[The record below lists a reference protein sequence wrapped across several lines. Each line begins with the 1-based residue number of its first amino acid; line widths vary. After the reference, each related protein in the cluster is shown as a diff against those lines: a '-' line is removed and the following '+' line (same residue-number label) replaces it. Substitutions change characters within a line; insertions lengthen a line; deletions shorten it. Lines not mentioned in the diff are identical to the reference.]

1 MSVINCYLFF
11 SLFRS
16 STASSS
22 YASMSPCQ
30 KNKVRVYVPYS
41 TLIALTNEI
50 RETPVDDLDDED
62 VEDILEQ
69 VTEINSSSIGTNDLV
84 ICDTQVILRINPD
97 QQNAEIQYSTCKRN
111 NRRMTRK
118 LLNES
123 ETFHKITGACSSGN
137 SVQGAAGTGTN
148 LNLPRRKDLC
158 KLLGKM
164 HGSVWANSSP

>member
-1 MSVINCYLFF
+1 M
-11 SLFRS
+11 
-16 STASSS
+16 
-22 YASMSPCQ
+22 
-30 KNKVRVYVPYS
+30 
-41 TLIALTNEI
+41 TNEI
-50 RETPVDDLDDED
+50 RETPVDDIDED
-62 VEDILEQ
+62 DHDGDV
-69 VTEINSSSIGTNDLV
+69 V

-97 QQNAEIQYSTCKRN
+97 QHFNQDTEIQYSTCKRN

-164 HGSVWANSSP
+164 HGSVWANSSGFALMS

>member
-1 MSVINCYLFF
+1 M
-11 SLFRS
+11 
-16 STASSS
+16 
-22 YASMSPCQ
+22 
-30 KNKVRVYVPYS
+30 
-41 TLIALTNEI
+41 TNEI
-50 RETPVDDLDDED
+50 RETPVDDIDED
-62 VEDILEQ
+62 DHDGDV
-69 VTEINSSSIGTNDLV
+69 V

-97 QQNAEIQYSTCKRN
+97 QHFQDAEIQYSTCKRN

-164 HGSVWANSSP
+164 HGSLWSNSSGFALMSRKSP

>member
-1 MSVINCYLFF
+1 M
-11 SLFRS
+11 
-16 STASSS
+16 
-22 YASMSPCQ
+22 
-30 KNKVRVYVPYS
+30 
-41 TLIALTNEI
+41 TNEI
-50 RETPVDDLDDED
+50 RETPVDDIDED
-62 VEDILEQ
+62 DHDGDV
-69 VTEINSSSIGTNDLV
+69 V

-97 QQNAEIQYSTCKRN
+97 QHLHPNQETEIQYSTCKRN

-158 KLLGKM
+158 KLLGM
-164 HGSVWANSSP
+164 ILFIG